1 MSKELSRRGPERPVN
16 RSRPAGRS
24 RPTTAAAR
32 VSHGCWRHS
41 LCASSA
47 YDDVTAPEAAAGGRP
62 STQIVTQLRHGNT
75 VSPPTHHSVR
85 RSRPP
90 GRISALQ
97 AGGRRTRHDLCPA
110 VSAAPPV
117 IQHVGDV
124 NLGARY
130 QGRLRTPGRP
140 THGRRTA
147 PSLGG
152 AKVTLAFRRG
162 RGTKLF
168 ACFRRAPR
176 RETRTVSDAPEHLG
190 HDRAIT
196 GGRDNAARSAEDST
210 VFGASASA
218 MRDVDLRSRRRT
230 DHMLSLLSLVSIV

>member
-16 RSRPAGRS
+16 RSRRPAGRS
-24 RPTTAAAR
+24 QPTTAAAR

-47 YDDVTAPEAAAGGRP
+47 YDDVTASEAAAGGRP

-110 VSAAPPV
+110 VSAAPPGSSFRK
-117 IQHVGDV
+117 IPGPPPRAGSEHRAARHTG
-124 NLGARY
+124 GARPHPWEVPKSLWPSGAGVA
-130 QGRLRTPGRP
+130 QSFLRASAAPRAVKRGQSVTRQNTLDTTAQSPEGGTMRPGRLRTRQFLV
-140 THGRRTA
+140 RRRQ
-147 PSLGG
+147 PC
-152 AKVTLAFRRG
+152 VTS
-162 RGTKLF
+162 TF
-168 ACFRRAPR
+168 AR
-176 RETRTVSDAPEHLG
+176 V
-190 HDRAIT
+190 
-196 GGRDNAARSAEDST
+196 AARTICCHYSA
-210 VFGASASA
+210 
-218 MRDVDLRSRRRT
+218 
-230 DHMLSLLSLVSIV
+230 